1 MALQSGQRTSQGDNR
16 VSKACRAERRT
27 PTASPTPRQEEA
39 EGGRKEEPRR
49 SLARVRRGR
58 RCLPPLSRA
67 RPPFRSVA
75 RGGRMPSRLRK
86 TRKLRGHVSHGHGR
100 IGKHR
105 KHPGGRGN
113 AGGMHHHRI
122 NFDKYHPGYFGKV
135 GMRHYHLK
143 KNQKFCP
150 TVNLDKLWTLVTE
163 QTRLNYAKNQAG
175 LAPVIDVVRS
185 GYYKV
190 LGKGKLPKQPVI
202 VKAKFFSR
210 RAEEKIKEVGGAC
223 VLVA

>member
-1 MALQSGQRTSQGDNR
+1 MF
-16 VSKACRAERRT
+16 C
-27 PTASPTPRQEEA
+27 
-39 EGGRKEEPRR
+39 
-49 SLARVRRGR
+49 
-58 RCLPPLSRA
+58 
-67 RPPFRSVA
+67 
-75 RGGRMPSRLRK
+75 PSRLRK

-113 AGGMHHHRI
+113 ECGLI
-122 NFDKYHPGYFGKV
+122 LYQIFFLPSHPGYFGKV

-143 KNQKFCP
+143 KNQNFCP
-150 TVNLDKLWTLVTE
+150 TVNLDKLWTLVSE
-163 QTRLNYAKNQAG
+163 QTRLHYAKNQAG
-175 LAPVIDVVRS
+175 LAPVIDVVRA

-210 RAEEKIKEVGGAC
+210 KAEEKIKEVGGAC